1 MAGWSIIAAMA
12 SIMKGREAA
21 RQGRDNVASMS
32 TLISLHAFQINL
44 AMYVYQIK
52 ADNFWH
58 NW

>member
-21 RQGRDNVASMS
+21 RQGRENVASMS

-52 ADNFWH
+52 ADNF
-58 NW
+58 